1 MKKILVMILLVS
13 VVLVSVFAD
22 PIGTDSISV
31 WGKIGE
37 GVVSFEATKEH
48 ERIDL
53 KNNLDVQPDGNGVKV
68 GSWVFIAD
76 NQNEAGSYTV
86 GYTTTP
92 MTSGSTQ
99 IHFNIV
105 DTVDDVVSVVSM
117 YNFPTTIGNNE
128 ISKDI
133 YIRLVNA
140 ITDEPS
146 GDSYNG
152 EITFTLT
159 SN

>member
-37 GVVSFEATKEH
+37 DIVSFEATKEH

-152 EITFTLT
+152 AITFTLT